1 MIATWML
8 YTLLVGTLVVAAAR
22 CAESLLRL
30 MGRPARWVWAVAIAA
45 AIAVPM
51 VTVLV
56 PAPAVEMSEAAV
68 ATASAPTGARESI
81 AVTLATMPAAR
92 SLNRPLLLAWGG
104 LTLALLA
111 VLLHGMG
118 VLRGRRREWLRREV
132 DGRELLIASDTGPAV
147 IGWRRMQVVVPTWVL
162 SLDDNARAMILAHE
176 DEHIRARDPQ
186 LMLAGLLAAMLIPWH
201 LPLWYAWRRLRMAI
215 ELDCDARVLAGGVN
229 RRSYGEILLEAGSRS
244 TGTGLPALATFA
256 ERAEQLEERLSALA
270 PAPVRQ
276 RGVRMAGAGVTAAV
290 LLTAACTMESPLGLD
305 LTGASESPLVQMR
318 TQLAPKWELAST
330 IALVHRQVNDLFPGA
345 VARGETPTPVVI
357 MLIRNPDG
365 AITNSHMIQGVGTP
379 EELRVPLMQRAP
391 PVEEIEVIEVIRG
404 GLVGLRNVDVIMVTR
419 KTPDGAPRLRR
430 ADTESSTA
438 TPTSS
443 LPLSEL
449 PEGVWRHR
457 LFKNEGPPVSVLL
470 RRPGDAESGSRPAEW
485 AELRRVPARASGPAG
500 QAPR

>member
-30 MGRPARWVWAVAIAA
+30 IGRPARWIWAVALAA
-45 AIAVPM
+45 AIGVPM
-51 VTVLV
+51 VTALV
-56 PAPAVEMSEAAV
+56 PAPAVELSEASA
-68 ATASAPTGARESI
+68 ATTAAPSEARESI
-81 AVTLATMPAAR
+81 AVTLATMPATR
-92 SLNRPLLLAWGG
+92 SLDRPLLLAWGA

-111 VLLHGMG
+111 VLVHGIG
-118 VLRGRRREWLRREV
+118 VLRGRRREWLRREM

-162 SLDDNARAMILAHE
+162 GLDDDARAMILAHE

-229 RRSYGEILLEAGSRS
+229 RQSYGEILLEAGSRA
-244 TGTGLPALATFA
+244 TRAGLPALATFA

-276 RGVRMAGAGVTAAV
+276 RGVRMAGAGIAAAV
-290 LLTAACTMESPLGLD
+290 LLSVACTMENPLGVD
-305 LTGASESPLVQMR
+305 LTGASDSPLVVMR
-318 TQLAPKWELAST
+318 TQLAPEWELAST
-330 IALVHRQVNDLFPGA
+330 IALVHRQVNGLFPGA

-365 AITNSHMIQGVGTP
+365 TITNSHMIQGVGTP
-379 EELRVPLMQRAP
+379 EQLRAPLMQRAP

-404 GLVGLRNVDVIMVTR
+404 GIVGLRNVDVIMVTR
-419 KTPDGAPRLRR
+419 KTPDGAPRQRKAL
-430 ADTESSTA
+430 TESGA
-438 TPTSS
+438 AAATSS

-457 LFKNEGPPVSVLL
+457 LFNDDGRPVSVLL
-470 RRPGDAESGSRPAEW
+470 RDPDDAAPGSRPSEW
-485 AELRRVPARASGPAG
+485 TEVRRVPARSSGQAG